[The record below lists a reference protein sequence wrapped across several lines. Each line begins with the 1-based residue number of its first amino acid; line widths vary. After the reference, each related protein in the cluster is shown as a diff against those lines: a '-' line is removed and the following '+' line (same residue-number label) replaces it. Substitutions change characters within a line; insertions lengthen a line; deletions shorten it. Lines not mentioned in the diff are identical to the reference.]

1 MALLRD
7 LKVVIQELEQG
18 LGLPVDVLAGA
29 LLVDS
34 RPLERWRAGQAY
46 PQREARSRLDR
57 LVALLQHLQ
66 QTFTTQEAVRS
77 WMHTDNRYLALL
89 KPAEVAR
96 AGRIDRIEAAL
107 EALDSGIFV

>member
-1 MALLRD
+1 MTCRSR
-7 LKVVIQELEQG
+7 
-18 LGLPVDVLAGA
+18 GA
-29 LLVDS
+29 
-34 RPLERWRAGQAY
+34 PG
-46 PQREARSRLDR
+46 ARSRLDR